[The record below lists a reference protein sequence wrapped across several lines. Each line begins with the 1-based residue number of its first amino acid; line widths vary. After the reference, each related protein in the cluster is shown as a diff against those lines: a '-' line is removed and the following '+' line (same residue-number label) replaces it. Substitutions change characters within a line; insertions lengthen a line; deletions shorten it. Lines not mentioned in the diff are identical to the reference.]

1 MFISVWAA
9 TVISPLELIRTKM
22 QSEKL
27 TYRQVHT
34 AIKGMLRHEG
44 FLSLWKGLGPSLL
57 RDVPFSGKHYVNTAI
72 KGMLRHEGFLS
83 LWKGLGPSLLRD
95 VPFSG
100 KHYVNTAMQLID
112 NFSPC
117 YSKHKLRAPNEAAL
131 MSIHSLFF

>member
-1 MFISVWAA
+1 MVVKPGLCRTCSQTQKTCFLATQLTWFMFISVWAA
-9 TVISPLELIRTKM
+9 SVISPLELIRTKM

-27 TYRQVHT
+27 TYRQVH
-34 AIKGMLRHEG
+34 
-44 FLSLWKGLGPSLL
+44 
-57 RDVPFSGKHYVNTAI
+57 TAI

-131 MSIHSLFF
+131 MSIHSHFLEQKKER